1 VPRSL
6 RRASKRPKQPN
17 PRQPQQ
23 PRAHRQQLKQ
33 PVRLRLRNLPQPHQR
48 LLEQPN
54 LLLRPRLLRK
64 FWLSSLRSLLPKISG
79 RRLLLYRCAS
89 VIGGAKAANPGLASQ
104 SSALQHASAYGRKS
118 ITDMKQ
124 GNSLSFPKQRRL
136 TNASEYE
143 RVKQDG
149 LVRRG
154 KLLMLSAAVVEN
166 SGLSRVGFITS
177 RRLGSA
183 VARNR
188 VRRRLREIVRRHQHD
203 LRQDFWIVLVARRDA
218 VKASYRA
225 LEDEWLRLARRAS
238 ILL

>member
-1 VPRSL
+1 M
-6 RRASKRPKQPN
+6 
-17 PRQPQQ
+17 RQT
-23 PRAHRQQLKQ
+23 
-33 PVRLRLRNLPQPHQR
+33 
-48 LLEQPN
+48 
-54 LLLRPRLLRK
+54 
-64 FWLSSLRSLLPKISG
+64 ISDF
-79 RRLLLYRCAS
+79 
-89 VIGGAKAANPGLASQ
+89 VIRIFFGIRHSDFVISNDG
-104 SSALQHASAYGRKS
+104 
-118 ITDMKQ
+118 DMAQ
-124 GNSLSFPKQRRL
+124 AISFSFPKQRRL
-136 TNASEYE
+136 TDASEYQH
-143 RVKQDG
+143 VKRDG

-203 LRQDFWIVLVARRDA
+203 LRQDFWIVLVARGDA
-218 VKASYRA
+218 VRASYRS